1 MRSSL
6 RKVLHPLLGLPTLDH
21 VIRQLR
27 LAGAADI
34 TVVVGH
40 GADSIRAHLDGSDIR
55 LALQDPPRGTGHAV
69 LEALDQS
76 PPRFDTVMIVNG
88 DLPDLDVE
96 LLQGIVSSHNN
107 SDHTFTVATSILND
121 PFGMGRIIR
130 DSEMVSEVGSE
141 GALDGIVEQK
151 ERAPDDEEIH
161 EVNLGI
167 YALDHK
173 KTLPALRFLVEEDL
187 SSGDPEKEAYLT
199 RLVEVLKERDL
210 GVGTHDCCVD
220 KEFAQVNDRQQLAQ
234 ASRQIQQR
242 IQRDHMSRGVTI
254 VDPLTTWIEMDVSIG
269 QDTLIQPQTVIRR
282 GVEIGTDC
290 EVGPF
295 AHIRSGS
302 VLGNG
307 VVIGD
312 FVEVNRSQLKDGA
325 KAKHLAYLGDAT
337 IEENANIGAGAVV
350 ANYDGVNKHHTLIKE
365 GAFVGSGSVI
375 VAPGHVG
382 KNATIGAGAV
392 VPPGK
397 VIEDGTTVI
406 GVPAKKMVKKSQSN
420 SEDGDDE
427 KGS

>member
-1 MRSSL
+1 
-6 RKVLHPLLGLPTLDH
+6 
-21 VIRQLR
+21 
-27 LAGAADI
+27 
-34 TVVVGH
+34 
-40 GADSIRAHLDGSDIR
+40 
-55 LALQDPPRGTGHAV
+55 
-69 LEALDQS
+69 
-76 PPRFDTVMIVNG
+76 
-88 DLPDLDVE
+88 
-96 LLQGIVSSHNN
+96 
-107 SDHTFTVATSILND
+107 
-121 PFGMGRIIR
+121 
-130 DSEMVSEVGSE
+130 
-141 GALDGIVEQK
+141 
-151 ERAPDDEEIH
+151 
-161 EVNLGI
+161 
-167 YALDHK
+167 
-173 KTLPALRFLVEEDL
+173 
-187 SSGDPEKEAYLT
+187 
-199 RLVEVLKERDL
+199 
-210 GVGTHDCCVD
+210 
-220 KEFAQVNDRQQLAQ
+220 
-234 ASRQIQQR
+234 
-242 IQRDHMSRGVTI
+242 
-254 VDPLTTWIEMDVSIG
+254 
-269 QDTLIQPQTVIRR
+269 RR

-312 FVEVNRSQLKDGA
+312 FVEVNRSQIKDGA

-350 ANYDGVNKHHTLIKE
+350 ANYDGKKKHHTLIKE

-406 GVPAKKMVKKSQSN
+406 GVPAKKMVKNSQSN